1 MVVLKTYVKVL
12 WGILFLST
20 AVRACTRCGTRPSL
34 PRIINGKE
42 AFPHSW
48 PWMAYIQFGPGTSC
62 ERSCGASL
70 IMNNMVL
77 TAAHCLHTPHSCRY
91 QRQWRANEI
100 CVSLGVHSRSRRATT
115 AAVVERTV
123 SKVYVIN
130 SYKAATFDNDV
141 ALLMLSEPVEYTNE
155 ISPICPVRADT
166 YVPDGTLCKVTGWG
180 VTNFNVLIF
189 SGTTQ
194 PSDVLMEASVR
205 YSSAEAC
212 RASSQY
218 PRDEITDDMLCAAEP
233 ATDACSGDSGG
244 PLMCAFT
251 VSGETQWKQLGI
263 VSFGKGCARPSYPG
277 VYTDVRKMAN
287 WIERTVA
294 FGACGSMERLDSKYY
309 VNGPNIETKSG
320 ISERECEEACIYRPN
335 AECKAAT
342 YSQRTSYC
350 WLLAQPRWTG
360 RRSGW
365 VAFRKRNGC

>member
-1 MVVLKTYVKVL
+1 MVVLKTYVQVV
-12 WGILFLST
+12 WGILCLSV

-48 PWMAYIQFGPGTSC
+48 PWMAYIEFGRRS
-62 ERSCGASL
+62 SCGTLCGGSL
-70 IMNNMVL
+70 ITKDWIL
-77 TAAHCLHTPHSCRY
+77 TAAHCLYTPRSCPD
-91 QRQWRANEI
+91 QRQWRADEI
-100 CVSLGVHSRSRRATT
+100 SVSLGVHSRSSRATT

-123 SKVYVIN
+123 SKVYIIN

-141 ALLMLSEPVEYTNE
+141 ALLKLSEPVKDTNE
-155 ISPICPVRADT
+155 IRPICPVREDT
-166 YVPDGTLCKVTGWG
+166 NVAEGTLCTVTGWG
-180 VTNFNVLIF
+180 VSRLGSI
-189 SGTTQ
+189 Q

-233 ATDACSGDSGG
+233 ATDSCLGDSGG

-263 VSFGKGCARPSYPG
+263 VSFGRGCARPSFPG

-287 WIERTVA
+287 WIYRTVA

-309 VNGPNIETKSG
+309 VNGPNIETKTG
-320 ISERECEEACIYRPN
+320 ISERECEEACINN
-335 AECKAAT
+335 ADCKAAT
-342 YSQRTSYC
+342 FRQHTSYC
-350 WLLAQPRWTG
+350 WLHAQPRGTG
-360 RRSGW
+360 SSSGW
-365 VAFRKRNGC
+365 VVFRRRDGCQNES